1 MTGGLEGD
9 TVLVQKRGKRERL
22 DKPWVGMGAIPK
34 ELLDAQ
40 DLPRLLAG
48 SDETG
53 RGWSRA
59 KLADGRPRRLEASSS
74 TEASGSGY
82 RRLS

>member
-1 MTGGLEGD
+1 ME
-9 TVLVQKRGKRERL
+9 
-22 DKPWVGMGAIPK
+22 KPWVGMGAIPK

-53 RGWSRA
+53 RGWSRV
-59 KLADGRPRRLEASSS
+59 KLGPWGLAALCGAGHRRADLRPSIPHLKKGELTRGGDSPQAGL
-74 TEASGSGY
+74 G
-82 RRLS
+82 